1 MTLNECCCSIVWCNW
16 RQCDALCEKLATR
29 CKQRRKHCRDET
41 THSLSYCDGSQ
52 TSLACAS
59 AAAGWF
65 ACPRWYHQPGC
76 PCRAAVTLQ
85 DVILGQQW
93 VILAS
98 VVLLHFQSTS
108 LSTAQAWGACADAHR
123 CCFAQP
129 AWGAVADAAAM
140 CWLPC
145 RSEFVF
151 QNPNSKGSCGCGESF
166 TT

>member
-1 MTLNECCCSIVWCNW
+1 MLLLNCLVQLEAVRRAVREVS
-16 RQCDALCEKLATR
+16 DAVQTKT
-29 CKQRRKHCRDET
+29 KHFRDKI

-52 TSLACAS
+52 TSHACAS

-65 ACPRWYHQPGC
+65 ACPRWYLHQPGC

-93 VILAS
+93 VMLAS

-108 LSTAQAWGACADAHR
+108 LSPAQGWGACADAHR

-129 AWGAVADAAAM
+129 AWGAVADVVAM